1 MFEFEVIARDPG
13 SRARAGRFVT
23 PHGVVETPAFM
34 PVGTRA
40 AVKTVDPQELEEV
53 GAQMILS
60 NAYHLSLQPGG
71 ECIERLGGIH
81 RFMGWNH
88 PILTDSGGFQIWSL
102 SARDAAGRMV
112 RIDDDGVT
120 FRSHLDG
127 SVRRL
132 TPETAVDLQLRIGAD
147 VIMALD
153 ECTPIG
159 APAEQARLAAARTHQ
174 WARRCRDRWLE
185 RQQDSPVPQALFGI
199 VQGGDFRDLR
209 RWSTETIAALD
220 LPGIAIGGQSIGY
233 SKTKT
238 AETLEWIEDLLP
250 TDRPRYAMG
259 IGDPLDFLIVIER
272 GIDLFDSVYPTR
284 LARNGALLTSEG
296 RLRITAVAYRSD
308 ERPVDAAC
316 QCTTCR
322 TVSRAYLHHLFRSGE
337 LAGHRLATIHNLAY
351 CLKIVARIREAIRV
365 GRLEDLRA
373 RWPRP
378 PATQGEDQ
386 RMGMPLA
393 SSSQ

>member
-1 MFEFEVIARDPG
+1 
-13 SRARAGRFVT
+13 
-23 PHGVVETPAFM
+23 
-34 PVGTRA
+34 
-40 AVKTVDPQELEEV
+40 
-53 GAQMILS
+53 
-60 NAYHLSLQPGG
+60 
-71 ECIERLGGIH
+71 
-81 RFMGWNH
+81 
-88 PILTDSGGFQIWSL
+88 
-102 SARDAAGRMV
+102 
-112 RIDDDGVT
+112 
-120 FRSHLDG
+120 
-127 SVRRL
+127 
-132 TPETAVDLQLRIGAD
+132 
-147 VIMALD
+147 
-153 ECTPIG
+153 
-159 APAEQARLAAARTHQ
+159 
-174 WARRCRDRWLE
+174 
-185 RQQDSPVPQALFGI
+185 
-199 VQGGDFRDLR
+199 
-209 RWSTETIAALD
+209 
-220 LPGIAIGGQSIGY
+220 
-233 SKTKT
+233 
-238 AETLEWIEDLLP
+238 
-250 TDRPRYAMG
+250 MG

-378 PATQGEDQ
+378 SATQGEDQ